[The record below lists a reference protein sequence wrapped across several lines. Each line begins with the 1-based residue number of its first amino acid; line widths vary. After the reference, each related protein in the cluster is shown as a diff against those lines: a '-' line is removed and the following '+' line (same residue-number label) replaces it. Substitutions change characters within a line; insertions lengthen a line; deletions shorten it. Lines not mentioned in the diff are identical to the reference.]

1 MDQKDN
7 LVTLD
12 VRDDLR
18 AGREPLG
25 RIMDAVSHLHSGQ
38 GLRLLATFE
47 PLPLY
52 RVLAAKGYAHEA
64 RRSDS
69 GNWEIRFRPRP
80 AVPARPTAAPAAA
93 RGGDDEGDAWPAPVA
108 HVDNRGLLPPEPMMR
123 ILQAVE
129 GLRPGEVLAAVN
141 DREPMFLLPELEARG
156 HAIRVERREDGVHL
170 AIRRG
175 EDLA

>member
-1 MDQKDN
+1 MSEEVE

-25 RIMDAVSHLHSGQ
+25 RILDAVSRLGEAQ

-52 RVLAAKGYAHEA
+52 RVLEAKGFEHVA
-64 RRSDS
+64 RRAGSAD
-69 GNWEIRFRPRP
+69 WEVVFRPR
-80 AVPARPTAAPAAA
+80 AGGARHPARAAAAPPGAAA
-93 RGGDDEGDAWPAPVA
+93 DGDIWPAPVA

-129 GLRPGEVLAAVN
+129 ELRPGEVLAAVN

-156 HAIRVERREDGVHL
+156 HRIRMERREDGVHL

-175 EDLA
+175 EARS